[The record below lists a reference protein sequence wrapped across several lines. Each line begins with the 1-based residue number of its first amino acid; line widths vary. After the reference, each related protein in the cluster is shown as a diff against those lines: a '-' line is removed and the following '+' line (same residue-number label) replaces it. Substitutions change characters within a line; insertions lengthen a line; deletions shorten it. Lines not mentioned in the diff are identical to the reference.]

1 MSDDTLLPFDLP
13 SVGRKKLTIDF
24 AGGNQSSDGGLLLL
38 RAAERKLGVCRRL
51 AEAMPDRRDPE
62 RVRHAMFEMVMARAS
77 AIACGYED
85 AIDLDRL
92 RHDPLMKVAVGRC
105 PASGAPLASQS
116 TISRLENAP
125 SKTEAA
131 RLSAALLDQFGT
143 TVKPGK
149 LEVLDIDDTFCAAHG
164 GQQLAFWNAHH
175 DERGF
180 ASMHIYHVASGTP
193 VAAILRPARTPK
205 GSEVR
210 TVIKHVTK
218 RLRRHW
224 PKTRI
229 VWRGDSHYGR
239 VEAMEWAED
248 NDADYIFGLAGNA
261 ALDALVAEAAVNL
274 RFHHAMS
281 SKAKLRTYASFL
293 YQAGSWKR
301 PRKVVARLE
310 CSLQPV
316 GEAGM
321 RQEVDIRYVVTSLKG
336 SAQHLYE
343 NVYCQRGQMENLIKL
358 HKAQLASDRMSCHS
372 ATANQVRLVLH
383 TAAFWLMHG
392 VRAAIPQASPLAKC
406 EFATH
411 PRAPDQDRRARDRAC
426 RAHPRPAAHQLPGR
440 GAVPVRR
447 TRPHAVRPM
456 SRGAVC
462 PDEPP
467 TRQINPERVASR
479 VASHRSRQTERR
491 HASEPPDVQKS
502 AASCMI
508 RASHVAYCI
517 SARSDQ
523 HINDFVAGYQREAC
537 NRP

>member
-1 MSDDTLLPFDLP
+1 MTDDTLLPFDLP
-13 SVGRKKLTIDF
+13 SVRRKKLTVDF
-24 AGGNQSSDGGLLLL
+24 DGGNQSSNGGLLLL
-38 RAAERKLGVCRRL
+38 REAERRLGVCRRL
-51 AEAMPDRRDPE
+51 VEAMPDRRNPD
-62 RVRHAMFEMVMARAS
+62 RVRHAMFEMVMARAA

-105 PASGAPLASQS
+105 PETGAALASQS

-125 SKTEAA
+125 SRTEAA
-131 RLSAALLDQFGT
+131 RLSAALLDQLGA

-149 LEVLDIDDTFCAAHG
+149 LEVLDIDDTFCSAHG

-205 GSEVR
+205 GSEVC

-218 RLRRHW
+218 CLRRHW
-224 PKTRI
+224 SKTRI

-239 VEAMEWAED
+239 VEAMEWAEEH
-248 NDADYIFGLAGNA
+248 DADYIFGLAGNA
-261 ALDALVAEAAVNL
+261 ALDALVASTAVNL

-293 YQAGSWKR
+293 YQAGSWRR

-310 CSLQPV
+310 CSLQP
-316 GEAGM
+316 GENGM
-321 RQEVDIRYVVTSLKG
+321 RQEIDIRYVVTSLKG

-343 NVYCQRGQMENLIKL
+343 TIYCQRGQMENLIKL

-392 VRAAIPQASPLAKC
+392 VRAAIPQASPLASA
-406 EFATH
+406 EFATI
-411 PRAPDQDRRARDRAC
+411 RQRLIKIGARVIEHIARI
-426 RAHPRPAAHQLPGR
+426 RVQLP
-440 GAVPVRR
+440 
-447 TRPHAVRPM
+447 T
-456 SRGAVC
+456 SC
-462 PDEPP
+462 PDAALF
-467 TRQINPERVASR
+467 RCVARGLMPSG
-479 VASHRSRQTERR
+479 
-491 HASEPPDVQKS
+491 P
-502 AASCMI
+502 
-508 RASHVAYCI
+508 
-517 SARSDQ
+517 
-523 HINDFVAGYQREAC
+523 
-537 NRP
+537 

>member
-1 MSDDTLLPFDLP
+1 MSHDTLLPFDLP

-51 AEAMPDRRDPE
+51 AAAMPDRRDPE
-62 RVRHAMFEMVMARAS
+62 RVRHAMLEMVMARAS

-143 TVKPGK
+143 SVKPGK

-180 ASMHIYHVASGTP
+180 ASLHIYHVASGTP

-210 TVIKHVTK
+210 TVIRHVTK

-248 NDADYIFGLAGNA
+248 HHADYIFGLAGNA
-261 ALDALVAEAAVNL
+261 ALGALVAEAAVNL

-281 SKAKLRTYASFL
+281 SEPKLRTYASFL
-293 YQAGSWKR
+293 YQAGSWRR

-310 CSLQPV
+310 CSLQP

-336 SAQHLYE
+336 SSQHLYE
-343 NVYCQRGQMENLIKL
+343 NIYCQRGQMENLIKL

-406 EFATH
+406 EFATL
-411 PRAPDQDRRARDRAC
+411 RERLIKIGARVIEHVARI
-426 RAHPRPAAHQLPGR
+426 RVQLP
-440 GAVPVRR
+440 
-447 TRPHAVRPM
+447 TSCPHAALFR
-456 SRGAVC
+456 C
-462 PDEPP
+462 
-467 TRQINPERVASR
+467 VALGLMPSG
-479 VASHRSRQTERR
+479 
-491 HASEPPDVQKS
+491 P
-502 AASCMI
+502 
-508 RASHVAYCI
+508 
-517 SARSDQ
+517 
-523 HINDFVAGYQREAC
+523 
-537 NRP
+537 

>member
-13 SVGRKKLTIDF
+13 SVRRKKLTVDF
-24 AGGNQSSDGGLLLL
+24 AGGNQSSAGGLLLL
-38 RAAERKLGVCRRL
+38 REAERKLGVCRRL
-51 AEAMPDRRDPE
+51 AEAMPDRRDPD

-105 PASGAPLASQS
+105 PESGAALASQS

-125 SKTEAA
+125 SKTEAG
-131 RLSAALLDQFGT
+131 RLSAALLDQFGA
-143 TVKPGK
+143 TVKPGR
-149 LEVLDIDDTFCAAHG
+149 LEALDIDDTFCAAHG

-193 VAAILRPARTPK
+193 VVAILRPARTPK
-205 GSEVR
+205 GTEVR

-224 PKTRI
+224 RKTRI
-229 VWRGDSHYGR
+229 IWRGDSHYGR
-239 VEAMEWAED
+239 VEAMDWAED

-261 ALDALVAEAAVNL
+261 VLDALVAEAADNL

-281 SKAKLRTYASFL
+281 SKAKLRTFASFM
-293 YQAGSWKR
+293 YRASSWKR

-316 GEAGM
+316 AGETGM

-392 VRAAIPQASPLAKC
+392 VRAAIPRTNPFASC
-406 EFATH
+406 EFATI
-411 PRAPDQDRRARDRAC
+411 RERLIKIGARVIEHIARI
-426 RAHPRPAAHQLPGR
+426 RVQLPTSCPE
-440 GAVPVRR
+440 GALFR
-447 TRPHAVRPM
+447 AVALGLMP
-456 SRGAVC
+456 SG
-462 PDEPP
+462 P
-467 TRQINPERVASR
+467 
-479 VASHRSRQTERR
+479 
-491 HASEPPDVQKS
+491 
-502 AASCMI
+502 
-508 RASHVAYCI
+508 
-517 SARSDQ
+517 
-523 HINDFVAGYQREAC
+523 
-537 NRP
+537 

>member
-1 MSDDTLLPFDLP
+1 MSNDTLLPFDLP

-62 RVRHAMFEMVMARAS
+62 RIRHAMFEMVMARAS

-105 PASGAPLASQS
+105 PESGAALASQS

-131 RLSAALLDQFGT
+131 RLSAALLDQLGT

-193 VAAILRPARTPK
+193 VAVILRPARTPK
-205 GSEVR
+205 GSEVC

-224 PKTRI
+224 PNTRI

-239 VEAMEWAED
+239 VEAMDWAED
-248 NDADYIFGLAGNA
+248 NDAHYIFGLAGNA
-261 ALDALVAEAAVNL
+261 ALDALVAETAVNL
-274 RFHHAMS
+274 RLHHAMS
-281 SKAKLRTYASFL
+281 SKAKLRTFASFL

-316 GEAGM
+316 AGETGM

-392 VRAAIPQASPLAKC
+392 VRAAIPQANPLATC
-406 EFATH
+406 EFATI
-411 PRAPDQDRRARDRAC
+411 RERLIKIGARVIEHLARI
-426 RAHPRPAAHQLPGR
+426 RVQLP
-440 GAVPVRR
+440 
-447 TRPHAVRPM
+447 T
-456 SRGAVC
+456 SC
-462 PDEPP
+462 PDAALF
-467 TRQINPERVASR
+467 RYVARGLMPSG
-479 VASHRSRQTERR
+479 
-491 HASEPPDVQKS
+491 P
-502 AASCMI
+502 
-508 RASHVAYCI
+508 
-517 SARSDQ
+517 
-523 HINDFVAGYQREAC
+523 
-537 NRP
+537 

>member
-1 MSDDTLLPFDLP
+1 MNDDTLLPFELP
-13 SVGRKKLTIDF
+13 SVRRKKLTVDF
-24 AGGNQSSDGGLLLL
+24 SGGNLSSDGGLLLL

-51 AEAMPDRRDPE
+51 AAAMPDRRDPD
-62 RVRHAMFEMVMARAS
+62 RVRHAMFELVMARAS

-92 RHDPLMKVAVGRC
+92 RHDPVLKVAVGRC
-105 PASGAPLASQS
+105 PQTGAPLASQS

-125 SKTEAA
+125 SKSEAG
-131 RLSAALLDQFGT
+131 RLSAALVDQFGT
-143 TVKPGK
+143 TVTPGK

-193 VAAILRPARTPK
+193 VVAILRPARTPK

-210 TVIKHVTK
+210 TVIRHVTK

-224 PKTRI
+224 PNTRL

-239 VEAMEWAED
+239 VEAMDWAEEHG
-248 NDADYIFGLAGNA
+248 ADYIFGLAGNA
-261 ALDALVAEAAVNL
+261 ALDALTAETAVNL
-274 RFHHAMS
+274 RFCHALS
-281 SKAKLRTYASFL
+281 RKPKLRTYASFL
-293 YQAGSWKR
+293 YQAGSWRR

-310 CSLQPV
+310 CSLQP
-316 GEAGM
+316 GENGM

-336 SAQHLYE
+336 SARHLYE

-392 VRAAIPQASPLAKC
+392 VRAAIPRSNPLAKC
-406 EFATH
+406 EFATI
-411 PRAPDQDRRARDRAC
+411 RERLIKIAARVIEHLARI
-426 RAHPRPAAHQLPGR
+426 RIHLPTSCPE
-440 GAVPVRR
+440 GALFR
-447 TRPHAVRPM
+447 T
-456 SRGAVC
+456 
-462 PDEPP
+462 
-467 TRQINPERVASR
+467 VALGLMPSG
-479 VASHRSRQTERR
+479 
-491 HASEPPDVQKS
+491 P
-502 AASCMI
+502 
-508 RASHVAYCI
+508 
-517 SARSDQ
+517 
-523 HINDFVAGYQREAC
+523 
-537 NRP
+537 